1 METSCNE
8 SKHTYPC
15 QVSCKDC
22 VPVRAKQLS
31 FSLTCNSQVP
41 LQLTHTQTHTET
53 QNSKKPLTIPHHF
66 HSLLFQSTSSS
77 HGVNQQLT
85 SWQMSGV
92 YNRTNPH
99 QAMFY
104 TWSVCQG
111 NKLSLSLT
119 HASAANSHTYTN
131 IMLQIHKISLI
142 ITHMKP
148 HSLSQSILDLVWQL
162 ALSASPHADG

>member
-1 METSCNE
+1 MQLASAASANSHTNTHWNTKFKETS
-8 SKHTYPC
+8 HYTTP
-15 QVSCKDC
+15 
-22 VPVRAKQLS
+22 LS
-31 FSLTCNSQVP
+31 LIIISEYKFITWSQP
-41 LQLTHTQTHTET
+41 AAD
-53 QNSKKPLTIPHHF
+53 
-66 HSLLFQSTSSS
+66 LLAN
-77 HGVNQQLT
+77 V
-85 SWQMSGV
+85 SGV

-119 HASAANSHTYTN
+119 HVSAANSHTYTN
-131 IMLQIHKISLI
+131 TMLQIHEISLI

-162 ALSASPHADG
+162 AQSASPHADG